1 MGHSQE
7 NNTNAGILNRYQKTI
22 SISLKQHMRN
32 ENSEVYKL
40 LSYSMGWID
49 INGNKKNNNLGKA
62 LRPSLCLFA
71 CESLSGSIG
80 PSIPAAVAIELIHKF
95 SLIHDD
101 IQDKDEFRYN
111 QATLWTI
118 WGVPKALIA
127 GNVLR
132 IIADQCLEKL
142 VANGTEIDRALF
154 VIEILTQS
162 YLEMIEGQYL
172 DIYYEGS
179 PGISIEEYMNMI
191 KNKTGALI
199 KSSLQIGAVI
209 GTQNIDIINAFSEC
223 GSSIGYLFQIRD
235 DILGVWGESKN
246 TGKPVGSDIKMKK
259 NSFPICYAISNAK
272 NKTKKFLIDKY
283 SKKSIT
289 DNDVIEILDVLES
302 LKIKKHAED
311 ITDYHAERAIKA
323 LKQKNIPCSTIK
335 EIENLVD
342 FLSTRNH

>member
-1 MGHSQE
+1 MTS
-7 NNTNAGILNRYQKTI
+7 
-22 SISLKQHMRN
+22 
-32 ENSEVYKL
+32 
-40 LSYSMGWID
+40 
-49 INGNKKNNNLGKA
+49 NLYFPR
-62 LRPSLCLFA
+62 L
-71 CESLSGSIG
+71 
-80 PSIPAAVAIELIHKF
+80 
-95 SLIHDD
+95 
-101 IQDKDEFRYN
+101 
-111 QATLWTI
+111 
-118 WGVPKALIA
+118 
-127 GNVLR
+127 
-132 IIADQCLEKL
+132 
-142 VANGTEIDRALF
+142 
-154 VIEILTQS
+154 
-162 YLEMIEGQYL
+162 
-172 DIYYEGS
+172 
-179 PGISIEEYMNMI
+179 
-191 KNKTGALI
+191 
-199 KSSLQIGAVI
+199 
-209 GTQNIDIINAFSEC
+209 IINAFSEC